1 MFRPSQ
7 EGNRTAKKNIYIYEW
22 NKSENFLEL
31 IHDRDPQIREA
42 ELIPVVLLKIFN

>member
-7 EGNRTAKKNIYIYEW
+7 EGNRTAKKNIYIYIYIW
-22 NKSENFLEL
+22 SKSENFLEL

-42 ELIPVVLLKIFN
+42 